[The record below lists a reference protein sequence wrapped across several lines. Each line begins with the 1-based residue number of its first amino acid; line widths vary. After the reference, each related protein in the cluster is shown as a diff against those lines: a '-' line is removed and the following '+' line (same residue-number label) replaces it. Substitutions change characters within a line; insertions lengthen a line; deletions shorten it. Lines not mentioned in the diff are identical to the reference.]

1 MKRIILS
8 VALVATTFAFAQ
20 KKEVAA
26 AFKAVEANDMTT
38 AKAEVAA
45 AERAIGGRTYLLDP
59 ETLEKFYYAKG
70 VSLIKSGQIAEGA
83 EVLSHISELGNSSIY
98 TGKNSN
104 RDKVY
109 YVGKKE
115 AAASGISGLKEE
127 SYTPT
132 TLGKLGN
139 IVNPLLQTAN
149 KEAMDA
155 YNAKE
160 YAKAA
165 PKFVEVYN
173 LLKAAGQD
181 NQQYLYYSAITYALA
196 NDKPN
201 AIKSYAYLIDS
212 GYTGVATTYT
222 AKNKKTGE
230 VQTFDK
236 ATWELYKKM
245 GATAEYTDFKTETSP
260 SVEQELYETQAAL
273 LVDNSNYDEALKV
286 IDAGLKKFPK
296 STKLS
301 ELRGT
306 AYYKSGNT
314 DEFFNSLK
322 EAVAANPQDKASW
335 YNMAVLA
342 SKDETRKAEAE
353 GYFKKSLEID
363 PNYIPAL
370 QGIFYNVYMGDDA
383 AVIESAEKARKSGKM
398 DEFNKI
404 LEERRARF
412 AKGLPYVERWYNL
425 EKDNLDVVSLL
436 KGLYQTTRND
446 AKFKEFKA
454 KEEALE
460 AKNK

>member
-8 VALVATTFAFAQ
+8 IALVATTFVIAQ

-26 AFKAVEANDMTT
+26 AYKAIEANDIAT
-38 AKAEVAA
+38 ANAQIAA
-45 AERAIGGRTYLLDP
+45 AESAMGNRTYLLDP
-59 ETLEKFYYAKG
+59 DTLEKYYYAKG
-70 VSLIKSGQIAEGA
+70 LALIKSGKTAEGA
-83 EVLSHISELGNSSIY
+83 EVLSHISELGNTKIY

-115 AAASGISGLKEE
+115 ADASGISGLKEE
-127 SYTPT
+127 TYKPT
-132 TLGKLGN
+132 TVGQLGG
-139 IVNPLLQTAN
+139 IINPILQQTS

-155 YNAKE
+155 YTAKE

-165 PKFVEVYN
+165 PKFIEVYN

-181 NQQYLYYSAITYALA
+181 NKQYLYYSAITYALA
-196 NDKPN
+196 NDKDN
-201 AIKSYAYLIDS
+201 AIKSYANLLDS
-212 GYTGVATTYT
+212 GYTGVATTFT

-245 GATAEYTDFKTETSP
+245 GTTGEYSDFKTETTP
-260 SVEQELYETQAAL
+260 SVEQELYETQASL
-273 LVDNSNYDEALKV
+273 LVDSENYEEALKV
-286 IDAGLKKFPK
+286 IDKGMTKFPK

-322 EAVAANPQDKASW
+322 QAVATNPQDKASW

-342 SKDETRKAEAE
+342 SKDETKKADAE
-353 GYFKKSLEID
+353 SYFKKALEID

-383 AVIESAEKARKSGKM
+383 AVIESAEKARKAGKM

-404 LEERRARF
+404 LENRRARF
-412 AKGLPYVERWYNL
+412 AKGLPYVEKWYSLDQQNP
-425 EKDNLDVVSLL
+425 DVVSLL

-446 AKFKEFKA
+446 AKYKEFKA
-454 KEEALE
+454 KEDALQ
-460 AKNK
+460 AKSN